1 MIFAVVLP
9 DELVRYIFTLLQP
22 TAVGG
27 MMQVCNHTN
36 GAEEARTNISHGCL
50 ADPDIRRGN
59 LVSDFAVLVSTGSVR
74 ELSKSNLVVRLAL
87 GTGYQTI

>member
-9 DELVRYIFTLLQP
+9 DELVRYIFTMLQP

-36 GAEEARTNISHGCL
+36 GAEEARTNISH
-50 ADPDIRRGN
+50 RMF
-59 LVSDFAVLVSTGSVR
+59 SGS
-74 ELSKSNLVVRLAL
+74 
-87 GTGYQTI
+87 